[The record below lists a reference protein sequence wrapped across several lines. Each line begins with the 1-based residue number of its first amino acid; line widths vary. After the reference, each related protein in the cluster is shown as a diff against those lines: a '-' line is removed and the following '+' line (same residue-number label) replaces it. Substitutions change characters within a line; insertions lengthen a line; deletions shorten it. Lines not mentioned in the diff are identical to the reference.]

1 MPRAPFPVR
10 RCRPVLL
17 ALALALGGLQAAAQD
32 LTVHAAASL
41 RGALDEVAALWQ
53 AETGG
58 RLTLV
63 YAGSSAL
70 ARQIAAGAPGDVF
83 ISANAAWMDLLE
95 EGGHLAPGGRADLL
109 TNALVVIAPAGED
122 APLDLSALP
131 ERLGAGRLALALTEA
146 VPAGI
151 YARQALVTLGLWERV
166 APRVVEADNVRA
178 ALALV
183 ASGAAPIGIVYATD
197 AIAEPRVAVLAEVPA
212 EAHDPIV
219 YPAAAL
225 AGGDAEGSAALLA
238 LMRGEAAGDVFR
250 RHGFGL
256 VGGD

>member
-1 MPRAPFPVR
+1 MPLVSRLGR
-10 RCRPVLL
+10 RLRPLL
-17 ALALALGGLQAAAQD
+17 AAACACAGMQAAAQD

-41 RGALDEVAALWQ
+41 GGALDEVATLWEDQ
-53 AETGG
+53 TGG
-58 RLTLV
+58 TLTLV

-83 ISANAAWMDLLE
+83 VSANTAWMDVLE
-95 EGGHLAPGGRADLL
+95 EGGHLRAGSRVELL
-109 TNALVVIAPAGED
+109 TNRLVVIAPAGAT
-122 APLDLSALP
+122 APLDLAALP
-131 ERLGAGRLALALTEA
+131 DRLGTGRLALALTEA

-151 YARQALVTLGLWERV
+151 YARQALTALGLWGAV

-183 ASGAAPIGIVYATD
+183 ASGAATLGIVYATD
-197 AIAEPRVAVLAEVPA
+197 AIAEPRVAVLAELPA
-212 EAHDPIV
+212 GSHDPIL

-225 AGGDAEGSAALLA
+225 SQGDAEGAAALLA
-238 LMRGEAAGDVFR
+238 LMQGEAAAEVFS

-256 VGGD
+256 AGDD